1 MKKLSLLFSMLLMA
15 VMASAATTIYID
27 KSSVGNI
34 YAWDSNGNYG
44 GWPGVALTTLDVA
57 TVNDVEYYTFVY
69 THEASGEGLIF
80 NYNGQQTGDLTPQD
94 GAIYTYTGGNTVSIE
109 TGEPD
114 PDPTP
119 EFDATQRKFAVT
131 GDAFGGWSMPPTAAQ
146 TFTNNGDGTY
156 TLVYEGASAAQFK
169 LSGVGINDV
178 FDTNWSVFNGGA
190 MGKSGLAEGDNELST
205 SFGTGNMSFPV
216 SGDVTLT
223 ISEVTENSCKLNI
236 TVNQEII
243 PDKAYYLVGGFN
255 GWAAKD
261 ENYKFAEN
269 NGVFTLTETMSGE
282 FKVIDENG
290 NWLGGGDK
298 TLTAADNTVS
308 VTSDLGGNI
317 ILEEESEYTFTIENG
332 VLTVTGFPAQPGPQ
346 LTGVYLFGAVGDQGW
361 NELGQLTDNNPN
373 FKLVDFEVEAG
384 LKFKLVATYDDDEIN
399 VWYGA
404 AGQNDFLVNE
414 SMLNTPITMGA
425 GNEFKDL
432 YFEKGGTFTFNF
444 NVETLKLTITGEFE
458 PDPVPQITG
467 VHLFGAVGDADWAN
481 LGELTENEGVY
492 TLADKDVEAGL
503 AFKVVV
509 SYDIAEDAWYGA
521 QTDGAEFLVNANMLD
536 VDITMGIDTE
546 ETNFENLY
554 FEKAGQFTFAFT
566 MGEEAA
572 TLKIT
577 GEFIPETKVLTGTV
591 RGEDNQ
597 PIAGVTVTA
606 VAITD
611 EPQGIIRAEGQ
622 PLTTVTNDEGTF
634 ELKVPADANYN
645 VTFAK
650 DGYVTQTVGEDA
662 IENVVLVESTP
673 TGIAS
678 LLANGNVASV
688 SYVNVSG
695 SVSDKPFDG
704 MNIVVVTYNDGS
716 RQVAKVVK

>member
-1 MKKLSLLFSMLLMA
+1 MLGLKA
-15 VMASAATTIYID
+15 NAAMWL
-27 KSSVGNI
+27 VGDAFNG
-34 YAWDSNGNYG
+34 WNESGNVEMTESNG
-44 GWPGVALTTLDVA
+44 
-57 TVNDVEYYTFVY
+57 
-69 THEASGEGLIF
+69 
-80 NYNGQQTGDLTPQD
+80 
-94 GAIYTYTGGNTVSIE
+94 IYTYTADLTAGKYFAFFKDSQSWDYQRGPMTGDAAPTGDWEATKSGGAWKVATSGTYEIQYNYSTDQAKIAIQTS
-109 TGEPD
+109 
-114 PDPTP
+114 TP
-119 EFDATQRKFAVT
+119 FDATQRKFAVT
-131 GDAFGGWSMPPTAAQ
+131 GAAFGGWNMPPADNQ
-146 TFTNNGDGTY
+146 VFTNNGDGTY
-156 TLVYEGASAAQFK
+156 TLEFEGATAGEFK

-178 FDTNWSVFNGGA
+178 FDAGWGVFNGGA
-190 MGKSGLAEGDNELST
+190 MGKSGLAEGDNTLST
-205 SFGTGNMSFPV
+205 SFGSGNMSFPV
-216 SGDVTLT
+216 SGNVVLT
-223 ISEVTENSCKLNI
+223 ISNVTESSCNLNI
-236 TVNQEII
+236 TLQQEII
-243 PDKAYYLVGGFN
+243 PDVDYYLVGETA
-255 GWAAKD
+255 GWSNNDA
-261 ENYKFAEN
+261 YKFAKNEA
-269 NGVFTLTETMSGE
+269 GDTYTLTTVFSGE
-282 FKVIDENG
+282 FKIHTSTDVWYGNGSEITAENNTVDLNTNG
-290 NWLGGGDK
+290 NNMTIAAQDEPY
-298 TLTAADNTVS
+298 TLTITKGEQYD
-308 VTSDLGGNI
+308 
-317 ILEEESEYTFTIENG
+317 
-332 VLTVTGFPAQPGPQ
+332 VLTVTGFATPQPVEPYATIYIDKTSVEGNIYAWDNDGENYGAWPGSAITS
-346 LTGVYLFGAVGDQGW
+346 LETGEKDGVEYYVFNFTHENAIEPKVIFNSNGDQTADISVADGDVLKY
-361 NELGQLTDNNPN
+361 LGGNSYVLNG
-373 FKLVDFEVEAG
+373 V
-384 LKFKLVATYDDDEIN
+384 TY
-399 VWYGA
+399 
-404 AGQNDFLVNE
+404 
-414 SMLNTPITMGA
+414 P
-425 GNEFKDL
+425 
-432 YFEKGGTFTFNF
+432 
-444 NVETLKLTITGEFE
+444 
-458 PDPVPQITG
+458 PVPQITG
-467 VHLFGAVGDADWAN
+467 VHLFGAVGDAEWTN

>member
-34 YAWDSNGNYG
+34 YAWDSDGNYG
-44 GWPGVALTTLDVA
+44 EWPGVALTTLGS
-57 TVNDVEYYTFVY
+57 TTINEVEYYKFEY
-69 THEASGEGLIF
+69 SHGASGEMLIF

-94 GAIYTYTGGNTVSIE
+94 GAIYTYTGGNTVSID
-109 TGEPD
+109 TGEPE
-114 PDPTP
+114 P

-131 GDAFGGWSMPPTAAQ
+131 GAAFGSWSMPPTAAQ

-156 TLVYEGASAAQFK
+156 TLVYEGATAGDFK
-169 LSGVGINDV
+169 LSGVGINDTFSWNV
-178 FDTNWSVFNGGA
+178 FDGGCMYNG
-190 MGKSGLAEGDNELST
+190 SLAVGDNNMT
-205 SFGTGNMSFPV
+205 GGNTGNMTFPT
-216 SGDVTLT
+216 SGNVTLT
-223 ISEVTENSCKLNI
+223 ISEVTANSCKLNI

-255 GWAAKD
+255 TWTAQD

-269 NGVFTLTETMSGE
+269 NGVFTLTKTISGE

-290 NWLGGGDK
+290 SWLGGGGK
-298 TLTAADNTVS
+298 TLTAEDNTVS
-308 VTSDLGGNI
+308 VTSDLGGNMV
-317 ILEEESEYTFTIENG
+317 LEEESEYTFTIENG

-404 AGQNDFLVNE
+404 AGDNDFLVNE

-425 GNEFKDL
+425 GDEYKDL

-444 NVETLKLTITGEFE
+444 NVETLKLTITGEFD
-458 PDPVPQITG
+458 PDPVPAITG
-467 VHLFGAVGDADWAN
+467 VHLFGAVGDAEWAD
-481 LGELTENEGVY
+481 LGELTLNEGVY
-492 TLADKDVEAGL
+492 TLADKAVEAGL
-503 AFKVVV
+503 KFKVVV

-521 QTDGAEFLVNANMLD
+521 ATNGDEFLVSADMLD
-536 VDITMGIDTE
+536 INITMGIDTDD
-546 ETNFENLY
+546 TNFENLY
-554 FEKAGQFTFAFT
+554 FEKAGTFTFAFT
-566 MGEEAA
+566 MGEQAT

-577 GEFIPETKVLTGTV
+577 GAFTPETRVLSGTV
-591 RGEDNQ
+591 RGEDDE

-606 VAITD
+606 VPVNND
-611 EPQGIIRAEGQ
+611 EPQGIIPRTESQ
-622 PLTTVTNDEGTF
+622 PLTTITDADGKF
-634 ELKVPADANYN
+634 ELEVPADANYN
-645 VTFAK
+645 VTFEKA
-650 DGYVTQTVGEDA
+650 GYVTQTVGEDD
-662 IENVVLVESTP
+662 IENVILVESTP

-695 SVSDKPFDG
+695 TVSDKPFDG

-716 RQVAKVVK
+716 RQVAKIVK